1 MKFFSLL
8 KAVLTQDMNLFK
20 YKAKANSSKFKKM
33 LLPISL
39 FILLGFSVGF
49 YAYGIA
55 EQLKPLNLTFI
66 MLTIFLTGVT
76 IFTFMEGIYKSQGI
90 LFDSK
95 DNDLLFS
102 LPIKRSSILTVR
114 IIKLLLFEYLYNLMF
129 FLPAIVVYVYFE
141 TPSISFYLITFLI
154 TILIPIIPTIVACF
168 LGYIIKLVSSK
179 VPSKKV
185 IQTLLTGV
193 LMVGIIVLS
202 TKTGG
207 FINNIAKNANS
218 INDFLTKLYY
228 PIGAYIN
235 LITKFDMDILI
246 KLILIHIIPLVLFI
260 ILGQALYFRIIS
272 SFKGSS
278 TSKKKTKNKI
288 NIKAHKPIV
297 TLTKKELKRY
307 FSSTIYI
314 FNTAAGMIMIAFATV
329 LLCTKGEGSLGIL
342 ADNAG
347 NPVMS
352 LGMLYYAVVFFALAF
367 TSISSSS
374 ISLEGKTINITK
386 TLPIDYRLI
395 FKSKILTCFILE
407 LPIVL
412 ISELVFVIRFNMGI
426 IYLLQLI
433 GLSLVV
439 ILFNA
444 VVGLIVNLKFPK
456 LNASSDTE
464 VVKQSMSATI
474 SLMAGFI
481 VFLLCVLGI
490 SYFDKF
496 ISEDIL
502 MLINIILLFVI
513 SAVLYTILMKNG
525 PKEYQKLNV

>member
-1 MKFFSLL
+1 
-8 KAVLTQDMNLFK
+8 
-20 YKAKANSSKFKKM
+20 
-33 LLPISL
+33 
-39 FILLGFSVGF
+39 
-49 YAYGIA
+49 
-55 EQLKPLNLTFI
+55 
-66 MLTIFLTGVT
+66 
-76 IFTFMEGIYKSQGI
+76 
-90 LFDSK
+90 
-95 DNDLLFS
+95 
-102 LPIKRSSILTVR
+102 
-114 IIKLLLFEYLYNLMF
+114 
-129 FLPAIVVYVYFE
+129 
-141 TPSISFYLITFLI
+141 
-154 TILIPIIPTIVACF
+154 
-168 LGYIIKLVSSK
+168 
-179 VPSKKV
+179 
-185 IQTLLTGV
+185 
-193 LMVGIIVLS
+193 
-202 TKTGG
+202 
-207 FINNIAKNANS
+207 
-218 INDFLTKLYY
+218 
-228 PIGAYIN
+228 
-235 LITKFDMDILI
+235 MDILI